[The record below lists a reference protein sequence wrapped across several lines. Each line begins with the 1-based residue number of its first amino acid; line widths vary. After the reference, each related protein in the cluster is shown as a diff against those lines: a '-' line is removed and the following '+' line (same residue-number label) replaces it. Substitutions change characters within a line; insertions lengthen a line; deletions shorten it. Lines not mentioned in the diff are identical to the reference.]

1 MIMKHFLEARR
12 LKVVNKL
19 ERVNH
24 AIAAEQKRIS
34 QIEAKLAMLTLRAM
48 AA

>member
-1 MIMKHFLEARR
+1 MSRSFEARR
-12 LKVVNKL
+12 LEVVNKL
-19 ERVNH
+19 VRINS

-34 QIEAKLAMLTLRAM
+34 QIEAKLAALTQGKK

>member
-1 MIMKHFLEARR
+1 MNHSLEGRR

-24 AIAAEQKRIS
+24 AIAAEKKRIS